1 MNDEDNRR
9 HSASVR
15 TCMEAHEGQVRRYTN
30 EPYWVHP
37 VAVGNN
43 LTFAGVVDVDIIIAA
58 HLHDVVEDTDMTIEQ
73 VTEGFGQR
81 VGTLVGWLTDVSVPE
96 DGNRVVRKKI
106 DREHLAAAPWEA
118 QMIKLADLINN
129 TRSIVAHDPKFA
141 KVYMREVSLLLSVLT
156 KGAHNVSFCRLYEEL
171 EEVVAEYFAK
181 QLEVGHRLP
190 TRDGRVF
197 GNVTVVSLSEDVVEL
212 VTDFGNVIKLS
223 YEDVYETFYPALEVT
238 GDPLF
243 DHTTPLIDTIAASY
257 ELKGDMLVRLGGEK
271 Y

>member
-9 HSASVR
+9 HVASIR
-15 TCMEAHEGQVRRYTN
+15 TCMKAHEGQVRKYTD
-30 EPYWVHP
+30 EPYWIHP
-37 VAVGNN
+37 VQVGTT
-43 LTFAGVVDVDIIIAA
+43 LIKAGVDDVELIIAA

-96 DGNRVVRKKI
+96 DGNRATRKRI

-118 QMIKLADLINN
+118 QMVKLADLISN
-129 TRSIVAHDPKFA
+129 TQSIVENDHKFA
-141 KVYMREVSLLLSVLT
+141 KVYMREVRLLLEVLI
-156 KGAHNVSFCRLYEEL
+156 KGTHNERFCELYKTLDEI
-171 EEVVAEYFAK
+171 VGEYFSK
-181 QLEVGHRLP
+181 QLEVGYRLP

-197 GNVTVVSLSEDVVEL
+197 GNATVVSLSDDVVEL
-212 VTDFGNVIKLS
+212 VTDLGNVITLN
-223 YEDVYETFYPALEVT
+223 YEKVYETFHPALEVSEWRYNEQCA
-238 GDPLF
+238 
-243 DHTTPLIDTIAASY
+243 PLIDTVAASY